1 MIASR
6 SIAAWGP
13 EAAPH
18 RASGICR
25 PLAYEPE
32 VVASARNQASARMAR
47 LALPRPAGH
56 ARKAPRRRRTG
67 WAGGRAG
74 APQLPGHTKA
84 PEGTDGDL
92 RSAGPEAT
100 NKSAV
105 PGRRLVPRSPALRP
119 ANLVPGT
126 VPRIAPRTGLAVQ
139 SAPSGKTKC
148 TVGGLVATTGLS
160 TNLSQSAGK
169 LSPNLTPLWTLC
181 GYTRSGGTKWVV

>member
-1 MIASR
+1 M
-6 SIAAWGP
+6 
-13 EAAPH
+13 
-18 RASGICR
+18 
-25 PLAYEPE
+25 L
-32 VVASARNQASARMAR
+32 VACSAIRIT
-47 LALPRPAGH
+47 
-56 ARKAPRRRRTG
+56 RKARS
-67 WAGGRAG
+67 
-74 APQLPGHTKA
+74 APVLSFGVVDGCHSKTDDTGHTKA

-148 TVGGLVATTGLS
+148 TVGALVATTGLS
-160 TNLSQSAGK
+160 TNLSQSAEK

-181 GYTRSGGTKWVV
+181 GYTRPGGMKWVV

>member
-1 MIASR
+1 VGEGGPGILGAYSTIRMTRKAR
-6 SIAAWGP
+6 SAAVLSFGRS
-13 EAAPH
+13 H
-18 RASGICR
+18 ASGVDGTRLRRGAIC
-25 PLAYEPE
+25 PSGPPTHHPE
-32 VVASARNQASARMAR
+32 
-47 LALPRPAGH
+47 
-56 ARKAPRRRRTG
+56 
-67 WAGGRAG
+67 
-74 APQLPGHTKA
+74 HTKA

-148 TVGGLVATTGLS
+148 TVGALVATTGLS
-160 TNLSQSAGK
+160 TNLSQRAEK
-169 LSPNLTPLWTLC
+169 LSPNLTLLWTLC
-181 GYTRSGGTKWVV
+181 GYTRPGGMKWVV